1 MAGIGGGSVLDVT
14 KLVAAFIDSD
24 QQVEDC
30 FGMGFIRRKGLWFA
44 CLPTT
49 AGTGSEVSPNAILLD
64 ERDHLKKGIVS
75 PFLIADVAYV
85 DPKLTWTVP
94 AKVTADT
101 GMDALT
107 HCIEAYTNKFAHPS
121 VDIYALQGIRLIAAN
136 LERAVTLARDNKP
149 ADLSDNP
156 AYVEAREALAFGSL
170 YGGLCLGPVNTAAVH
185 ALSYPLGGEFH
196 IPHGLSNAILLP
208 SVMKFNMPANI
219 KRHAEVAIALGC
231 EPGKNDEETA
241 QRGVD
246 FIYRLAAAV
255 GIPDKLTALG
265 IRRRYG
271 QSRHA
276 GAAPAE
282 KQPSRGHRAG
292 RPRHLQLTLLIMSHM
307 LPCHSSPKNKEDMK
321 PILAITMGDPAGIG
335 PEITVRALNRKE
347 TYEKCRPV
355 VTGDA
360 AIIGQAVRLLGLNLQ
375 VNAIQ
380 NVKEAKF
387 EFGTIDVIDLQCVDL
402 ATFEFG
408 KVQPQC
414 GNAAF
419 QYIKKAIELA
429 MADEVDGTVTA
440 PLNKEAL
447 NLAGHH
453 YDGHTEI
460 YATFTNTKKY
470 AMMLAEVR
478 HDAGRR
484 EHPRHPCF
492 DACSPAQGL
501 RPGEE
506 GPCHRVRRT
515 HRRCLP
521 PVRY

>member
-1 MAGIGGGSVLDVT
+1 MKQITLLQPQKIVFGTGCIQTLVEDYKKMGLRRLFVLTAPPIRPLIEGTLDELKAAGVAVEVFQDIVAEPTVNDFKKILEVARQFQADSVAGIGGGSVLDVT
-14 KLVAAFIDSD
+14 KLVAAFINSD

-30 FGMGFIRRKGLWFA
+30 FGTGFITKKGLWFA

-208 SVMKFNMPANI
+208 SVMKFNAPANI

-246 FIYRLAAAV
+246 FIYRLADAV

-265 IRRRYG
+265 IPQTAVDG
-271 QSRHA
+271 MA
-276 GAAPAE
+276 KAAM
-282 KQPSRGHRAG
+282 QV
-292 RPRHLQLTLLIMSHM
+292 Q
-307 LPCHSSPKNKEDMK
+307 
-321 PILAITMGDPAGIG
+321 
-335 PEITVRALNRKE
+335 
-347 TYEKCRPV
+347 
-355 VTGDA
+355 
-360 AIIGQAVRLLGLNLQ
+360 RLLKNNPREVTEQ
-375 VNAIQ
+375 DARAIY
-380 NVKEAKF
+380 NS
-387 EFGTIDVIDLQCVDL
+387 L
-402 ATFEFG
+402 
-408 KVQPQC
+408 
-414 GNAAF
+414 
-419 QYIKKAIELA
+419 Y
-429 MADEVDGTVTA
+429 
-440 PLNKEAL
+440 
-447 NLAGHH
+447 
-453 YDGHTEI
+453 
-460 YATFTNTKKY
+460 
-470 AMMLAEVR
+470 
-478 HDAGRR
+478 
-484 EHPRHPCF
+484 
-492 DACSPAQGL
+492 
-501 RPGEE
+501 
-506 GPCHRVRRT
+506 
-515 HRRCLP
+515 
-521 PVRY
+521 

>member
-1 MAGIGGGSVLDVT
+1 MKAITLLQPQKIVFGTGCIETFTDDYKQMGLQRLFVLTAPPIRPLIEGTLDELKAAGIAVEVFQDIVAEPTVNDFKRILEVARQFRADSVVGIGGGSVLDVT
-14 KLVAAFIDSD
+14 KLVAAFINSD

-30 FGMGFIRRKGLWFA
+30 FGTGFIRRKGLWFA

-208 SVMKFNMPANI
+208 SVMKFNAPANI

-265 IRRRYG
+265 IPQTAVDG
-271 QSRHA
+271 MA
-276 GAAPAE
+276 KAAM
-282 KQPSRGHRAG
+282 QV
-292 RPRHLQLTLLIMSHM
+292 Q
-307 LPCHSSPKNKEDMK
+307 
-321 PILAITMGDPAGIG
+321 
-335 PEITVRALNRKE
+335 
-347 TYEKCRPV
+347 
-355 VTGDA
+355 
-360 AIIGQAVRLLGLNLQ
+360 RLLKN
-375 VNAIQ
+375 N
-380 NVKEAKF
+380 
-387 EFGTIDVIDLQCVDL
+387 
-402 ATFEFG
+402 
-408 KVQPQC
+408 PR
-414 GNAAF
+414 
-419 QYIKKAIELA
+419 
-429 MADEVDGTVTA
+429 EV
-440 PLNKEAL
+440 
-447 NLAGHH
+447 
-453 YDGHTEI
+453 TEQDARNI
-460 YATFTNTKKY
+460 YNSLY
-470 AMMLAEVR
+470 
-478 HDAGRR
+478 
-484 EHPRHPCF
+484 
-492 DACSPAQGL
+492 
-501 RPGEE
+501 
-506 GPCHRVRRT
+506 
-515 HRRCLP
+515 
-521 PVRY
+521 

>member
-1 MAGIGGGSVLDVT
+1 MKAITLLQPQKIVFGTGCIQTFTDDYKKMGLRRLFVLTAPPIRPLIEGTMDELKAAGIAVEVFQDIVAEPTVNDFKRILELARQFRADSVAGIGGGSVLDVT

-30 FGMGFIRRKGLWFA
+30 FGTGFIRRKGLWFA

-149 ADLSDNP
+149 ADLSDNA

-231 EPGKNDEETA
+231 EPDKNDEETA

-265 IRRRYG
+265 IPQTAVDG
-271 QSRHA
+271 MA
-276 GAAPAE
+276 KAAM
-282 KQPSRGHRAG
+282 QV
-292 RPRHLQLTLLIMSHM
+292 Q
-307 LPCHSSPKNKEDMK
+307 
-321 PILAITMGDPAGIG
+321 
-335 PEITVRALNRKE
+335 
-347 TYEKCRPV
+347 
-355 VTGDA
+355 
-360 AIIGQAVRLLGLNLQ
+360 RLLKN
-375 VNAIQ
+375 N
-380 NVKEAKF
+380 
-387 EFGTIDVIDLQCVDL
+387 
-402 ATFEFG
+402 
-408 KVQPQC
+408 PR
-414 GNAAF
+414 
-419 QYIKKAIELA
+419 
-429 MADEVDGTVTA
+429 EV
-440 PLNKEAL
+440 
-447 NLAGHH
+447 
-453 YDGHTEI
+453 TEQDARDI
-460 YATFTNTKKY
+460 YNSLY
-470 AMMLAEVR
+470 
-478 HDAGRR
+478 
-484 EHPRHPCF
+484 
-492 DACSPAQGL
+492 
-501 RPGEE
+501 
-506 GPCHRVRRT
+506 
-515 HRRCLP
+515 
-521 PVRY
+521 